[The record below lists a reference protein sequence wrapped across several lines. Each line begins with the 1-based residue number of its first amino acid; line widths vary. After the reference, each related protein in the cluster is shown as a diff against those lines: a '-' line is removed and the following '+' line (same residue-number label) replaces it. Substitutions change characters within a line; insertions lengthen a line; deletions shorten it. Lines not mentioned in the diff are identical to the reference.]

1 MGKRYVKKTD
11 WLGREV
17 YEEEED
23 CFIATAA
30 YGTDTAQEI
39 DILRQF
45 RDEILL
51 SYSLGAQFASLYYRT
66 SPPIANFISQHDVL
80 RIIVREGFVDPVVA
94 ILGWTHNLWSKES

>member
-30 YGTDTAQEI
+30 YGTDTA
-39 DILRQF
+39 
-45 RDEILL
+45 
-51 SYSLGAQFASLYYRT
+51 
-66 SPPIANFISQHDVL
+66 
-80 RIIVREGFVDPVVA
+80 
-94 ILGWTHNLWSKES
+94 